1 MKFKSISTLALLA
14 VYAFSAFAAPAKTAF
29 YSGNY
34 TGVFARA
41 FSKLYTRSGDTTH
54 LILNQSTDLT
64 VFSQLGKY
72 KGPLPEKEK
81 MLAYLENGGIVVMF
95 SAVPSVMFSKKRSL
109 ASAGDILGAEYY
121 EYGKFID
128 KPTGI
133 AEAILGDTAAGA
145 AEFVAKQK
153 SNYPAMGK
161 VTKMVRLLGN
171 KKGIV
176 LGVNRVGK
184 GALVYTSF
192 APGASPAY
200 DAALIKLMEALND
213 QTVLDKYFPTP
224 KKLTKTAFYLGDTGG
239 AFRTIFSDSVKNGGS
254 SGDLV
259 VPDKPVDVL
268 VFSHR
273 MKYKGKKIDDAERA
287 KIRKFVED
295 GGIVFFMGAS
305 QNVLYS
311 DGKTLSSGADVL
323 GASVYRYSRTKETP
337 SELARK
343 IFGEKTDIYN
353 VYARTKGNHPGLDK
367 ATTMVRLFGGK
378 NFIELGVNRVGKGAV
393 VFTSFFPN
401 DKEYSE
407 ALVKLLEILIN
418 AEEMEKYFPS
428 PVNNQAITV
437 NGKKFHLAIAQ
448 GGDAA
453 AGAFFRNIMER
464 VTGQKNFYSIPG
476 NKDEYI
482 IHIGATPYV
491 KSLNLDLSKLHP
503 YGYLIFCRDGKN
515 LVITAKNH
523 SAVMFA
529 VNDFLKRFA
538 GYRQFG
544 AGSYFEIVPKRA
556 SLVLPDKLDI
566 KEEPAL
572 NSYYLAKS
580 PNSYFGRN
588 NRLNCMATHALSSL
602 VPVKK
607 YYKTH
612 PEYFPVING
621 KRKAM
626 DPAKRSGPWNP
637 CISNPDIPKLVA
649 EYADEYF
656 KKHPERIGLPLGVN
670 DGGGDCQCE
679 KCLYEFKTTG
689 NQYAR
694 FYNTAAKV
702 LAKKYPDKVAAFIAY
717 SRCSYAVPKGVKMEP
732 NVLVEATGMGV
743 SAFREMKRWQ
753 AVGARHFGLYDYIYS
768 IGSSFITP
776 RYYPR
781 LMGKLWKDAMKN
793 YNLESMWVEYFPA
806 SLIFSAPRQY
816 VLDNIVWNP
825 AVDVEALLDDYFT
838 SMYAEAGMKVKALF
852 DLFETV
858 CGRDPDFDIPIKNRK
873 RFTQYRYY
881 TAEDIKKF
889 DAAMDAAVKAAKSDY
904 AKRKINAVK
913 KIYTLIRFNLINAVS
928 AQELAKMT
936 TIKSDKD
943 VQKVLELIENGYSAI
958 ADLKAYEITP
968 EEEAD
973 IFINPAKFG
982 VKQFKNISTLNPV
995 SYLERSVDPVLNRL
1009 TAYLKK
1015 NNRNISKFYRDAA
1028 AKTAHQAAKAALLT
1042 QVYMME
1048 HTPVN
1053 LVRNPGF
1060 EDVKNVRD
1068 KHLVSDH
1075 NDFKGIS
1082 YWHTWKF
1089 PNSKTEFFLLKKGV
1103 HSGKQAAAIG
1113 ERQIGGSIISYV
1125 KLTPG
1130 CRYKWSFY
1138 VKRNR
1143 GEEGFGF
1150 GSAGIRL
1157 QGKGGWLDRGGSVSI
1172 PYPPECE
1179 NKWVYVSTMFSAPD
1193 VPATALLIH
1202 GATRQGE
1209 GVYTAFDDVKLEK
1222 VYDPAAF
1229 ETKKKN
1235 KVNFSGDRSALQT
1248 GVALKTANEL
1258 LAKCE
1263 QFIPELDVTLK
1274 LKKTGDHGVFHV
1286 ASAAPGKLTI
1296 SGDDEGLRCG
1306 IYTLLNKLGIHWLS
1320 PAEEPILPAAPVKF
1334 DTKSFA
1340 GLHKPDFTYRSL
1352 HICAGKHHFDD
1363 RIARWMSF
1371 NRMNRKLTHLPEDD
1385 VVGYRLQELG
1395 LRPDTT
1401 VHAYDLLIPEEK
1413 YFKTKPEYFALLGG
1427 KRTHI
1432 GAQLCLSNMEMREVF
1447 ANELLAQIKQRPH
1460 IGVYGFPP
1468 NDGYGHCECE
1478 KCLALDT
1485 PEDRKVGLVNRRVA
1499 DFVKDICT
1507 RMNKKAPGVMLGHY
1521 SYSNFSDFMEYLPTP
1536 PENLLIS
1543 VTQFHCHKHG
1553 IGDPAC
1559 PVNKVNFAR
1568 LKHIR
1573 SKVEHVYIYDY
1584 FSYKI
1589 GRMPGPFFRSVVEDF
1604 KLYKELKLDGWLSE
1618 ASSVTSVTWESQW
1631 MNFYLAA
1638 KLLWSTD
1645 VSADG
1650 ALKEICDIRYGSASG
1665 AMFRY
1670 WKTLEKAMMDMP
1682 GCMMKN
1688 PEEFAVLFTP
1698 AVQTSLAGILAEAE
1712 KLSPANPAVKA
1723 DRTLFDYWNSNLKER
1738 GKYISPMKWKLAKYS
1753 PDAPVQPFHFVNSTS
1768 QLPDKANPTTV
1779 KVFDGGDH
1787 ARFIITCMEK
1797 RMDALQISPGVYG
1810 GDCIELFMDDGKN
1823 PKKCYHYIFDPNG
1836 NIRVCECEGRR
1847 WNWSWQQNASVKA
1860 TKKSDRWELD
1870 IKIPYAD
1877 VNAKD
1882 GFGFSI
1888 IRNRHAAGSRGGT
1901 GIPAGGAYFKPERYI
1916 RAVR

>member
-1 MKFKSISTLALLA
+1 MKLKSMISMLLA
-14 VYAFSAFAAPAKTAF
+14 VCAFAAFAAPSKTAF

-41 FSKLYTRSGDTTH
+41 FSKIYAKSGDNSTLT
-54 LILNQSTDLT
+54 LNEKTDLQ

-72 KGPLPEKEK
+72 KGTIPDKAKL
-81 MLAYLENGGIVVMF
+81 LAYLENGGIAVMF
-95 SAVPSVMFSKKRSL
+95 SAVPSIMFGKKYSL
-109 ASAGDILGAEYY
+109 ASGSEILGAEYY
-121 EYGKFID
+121 NYGKFAGT
-128 KPTGI
+128 PTDT
-133 AEAILGDTAAGA
+133 AKAILGNTAAGA

-161 VTKMVRLLGN
+161 VTRMVRLLGD

-184 GALVYTSF
+184 GALVYTTF
-192 APGASPAY
+192 APGANPAY

-213 QTVLDKYFPTP
+213 PATLDKYFPTP
-224 KKLTKTAFYLGDTGG
+224 KKLTKTAFYLGDTGS
-239 AFRTIFSDSVKNGGS
+239 AFRTIFANSVKNGGN

-273 MKYKGKKIDDAERA
+273 MKYKGKKIDDAERS
-287 KIRKFVED
+287 KLRKFVED

-305 QNVLYS
+305 QNNLYS
-311 DGKTLSSGADVL
+311 DGKTLDKGADVL
-323 GASVYRYSRTKETP
+323 GASIYSYSRTKEAP

-353 VYARTKGNHPGLDK
+353 VYARTKGNHPGLNK
-367 ATTMVRLFGGK
+367 ATSMIRLFGGK

-393 VFTSFFPN
+393 VFTSFHPF

-407 ALVKLLEILIN
+407 ALVKLLEILLDPV
-418 AEEMEKYFPS
+418 EMEKYFPA
-428 PVNNQAITV
+428 PRNNQAVKI
-437 NGKKFHLAIAQ
+437 NGRKLHLAIAK

-453 AGAFFRNIMER
+453 AGAFFRGIMQR
-464 VTGQKNFYSIPG
+464 VTGQKNFYSITG
-476 NKDEYI
+476 NKDEYTV
-482 IHIGATPYV
+482 HIGETAYV
-491 KSLNLDLSKLHP
+491 KGLKPDLSKLHP

-523 SAVMFA
+523 TAIMFA
-529 VNDFLKRFA
+529 VNDFLRRYA

-544 AGSYFEIVPKRA
+544 TGSYFEIVPRRA
-556 SLVLPDKLDI
+556 SLELPEKLDI
-566 KEEPAL
+566 REEPAL

-580 PNSYFGRN
+580 PNGSFGRN
-588 NRLNCMATHALSSL
+588 SRLNCMATHALSSL

-607 YYKTH
+607 YYQTH

-621 KRKAM
+621 KRKVM
-626 DPAKRSGPWNP
+626 NPKKRSGPWNP
-637 CISNPDIPKLVA
+637 CISNPDMPKLVA

-732 NVLVEATGMGV
+732 NVLVEVTGMSI
-743 SAFREMKRWQ
+743 SAFRAMKDWR
-753 AVGARHFGLYDYIYS
+753 AVGTKHFGLYDYIYS
-768 IGSSFITP
+768 IGSNFITP

-793 YNLESMWVEYFPA
+793 YHLESMWVEYFPA

-825 AVDVEALLDDYFT
+825 DVNIEALLDDYFN

-852 DLFETV
+852 DLFEAV
-858 CGRDPDFDIPIKNRK
+858 CARDPDFDIPIKNRK
-873 RFTQYRYY
+873 RFTQYQYY
-881 TAEDIKKF
+881 TREDIKKF
-889 DAAMDAAVKAAKSDY
+889 DAAMAAALKAAKSDY
-904 AKRKINAVK
+904 AKRKVNAVY
-913 KIYTLIRFNLINAVS
+913 KIYTLIRFNLVNAVC
-928 AQELAKMT
+928 AQELAKIT
-936 TIKSDKD
+936 EIKSDKD
-943 VQKVLELIENGYSAI
+943 VKKVLELIEKGYTAI

-968 EEEAD
+968 QEEAD
-973 IFINPAKFG
+973 IFINPKKFG

-995 SYLERSVDPVLNRL
+995 SYLERSVDPVLNRV
-1009 TAYLKK
+1009 TEYLKK
-1015 NNRNISKFYRDAA
+1015 NKRDVGKFYRTAA
-1028 AKTAHQAAKAALLT
+1028 AKTMHRAAKAALLT
-1042 QVYMME
+1042 QAYMLE

-1075 NDFKGIS
+1075 NNFKNIS

-1089 PNSKTEFFLLKKGV
+1089 PNSKTEFFILKEGV
-1103 HSGKQAAAIG
+1103 HSGKHAGAIG

-1125 KLTPG
+1125 KLSPG

-1143 GEEGFGF
+1143 GEEGFGY
-1150 GSAGIRL
+1150 GGASVRM
-1157 QGKGGWLDRGGSVSI
+1157 QGKGGWLDQGGSVSVQ
-1172 PYPPECE
+1172 YPPECE
-1179 NKWVYVSTMFSAPD
+1179 NNWVQVSTMFSAPD
-1193 VPATALLIH
+1193 IPATALLIH
-1202 GATRQGE
+1202 GVTRQGE

-1229 ETKKKN
+1229 EAKKKS
-1235 KVNFSGDRSALQT
+1235 KVNFSGDKSSLQVST
-1248 GVALKTANEL
+1248 ALKTAEGL
-1258 LAKCE
+1258 LAKCG
-1263 QFIPELDVTLK
+1263 QFLPELDVTLK
-1274 LKKTGDHGVFHV
+1274 LKKIGDHGIFQVDV
-1286 ASAAPGKLTI
+1286 PAKDKITI
-1296 SGDDEGLRCG
+1296 TGDDEALRCG
-1306 IYTLLNKLGIHWLS
+1306 IYTLLNKLGIHWLN
-1320 PAEEPILPAAPVKF
+1320 PAEEPLIPQTGISF
-1334 DTKSFA
+1334 DAGKFA
-1340 GLHKPDFTYRSL
+1340 GVHKPDFTYRSL

-1363 RIARWMSF
+1363 RVARWMSF

-1385 VVGYRLQELG
+1385 IVGARLQELG
-1395 LRPDTT
+1395 LLPDTT
-1401 VHAYDLLIPEEK
+1401 VHAYDLLIPKEK
-1413 YFKTKPEYFALLGG
+1413 YFKSNPEFFALLGG

-1432 GAQLCLSNMEMREVF
+1432 GSQLCLSNMEMREVF

-1485 PEDRKVGLVNRRVA
+1485 PEDRKTGMVNRRVA
-1499 DFVKDICT
+1499 DFVKDICA

-1521 SYSNFSDFMEYLPTP
+1521 SYSNFSDFMEFLPSP

-1553 IGDPAC
+1553 IADPAC
-1559 PVNKVNFAR
+1559 PSNAKNHAR

-1589 GRMPGPFFRSVVEDF
+1589 GRMPGPFFRSVIEDF
-1604 KLYKELKLDGWLSE
+1604 KLYKKLGLDGWLSE
-1618 ASSVTSVTWESQW
+1618 ASAHTSVSWESQW

-1645 VSADG
+1645 GSPDDILA
-1650 ALKEICDIRYGSASG
+1650 EICRIRYGKA
-1665 AMFRY
+1665 AKVMFKY
-1670 WKTLEKAMMDMP
+1670 WKTLEKGMMDMN
-1682 GCMMKN
+1682 GCMMKD
-1688 PEEFAVLFTP
+1688 PENFTALFTP
-1698 AVQTSLAGILAEAE
+1698 AVQQELSRLLVKAE
-1712 KLSPANPAVKA
+1712 KLAPANPGVKT
-1723 DRTLFDYWNSNLKER
+1723 DRTLFTYWTANYKER
-1738 GKYISPMKWKLAKYS
+1738 KQYTSEMKWKLAQYD
-1753 PDAPVQPFHFVNSTS
+1753 PDAPEQPFHFVNSSS
-1768 QLPDKANPTTV
+1768 QLPDKENPTTV

-1787 ARFIITCMEK
+1787 ARFIVTCMEK
-1797 RMDALQISPGVYG
+1797 RMDALQISKGVYG
-1810 GDCIELFMDDGKN
+1810 GDCIEIFVDDGKN
-1823 PKKCYHYIFDPNG
+1823 PQKCYHYLFDPDG
-1836 NIRVCECEGRR
+1836 NIRASESEGRR
-1847 WNWSWQQNASVKA
+1847 WNWSWQHNASVKA
-1860 TKKSDRWELD
+1860 TKLADRWILD
-1870 IKIPYAD
+1870 VKVPYKD
-1877 VNAKD
+1877 VNAVN
-1882 GFGFSI
+1882 GFGFTV
-1888 IRNRHAAGSRGGT
+1888 IRNRHAAGARGCTGT
-1901 GIPAGGAYFKPERYI
+1901 PAGGAYFKPERYI
-1916 RAVR
+1916 KCQK

>member
-1 MKFKSISTLALLA
+1 MKSILSLLLALC
-14 VYAFSAFAAPAKTAF
+14 AFIASAAPAKTAF

-41 FSKLYTRSGDTTH
+41 FAKLYARSGDTTH
-54 LILNQSTDLT
+54 LMLNSGTDLT

-95 SAVPSVMFSKKRSL
+95 SAVPAIIFGQKHSL
-109 ASAGDILGAEYY
+109 TAGSDILGAEFYN
-121 EYGKFID
+121 YGKFAD
-128 KPTGI
+128 APTDI
-133 AEAILGDTAAGA
+133 AKAILGETADA
-145 AEFVAKQK
+145 AAAFVAKQK
-153 SNYPAMGK
+153 TNYPAMGK
-161 VTKMVRLLGN
+161 VTGMVRLLGN
-171 KKGIV
+171 KSGIV
-176 LGVNRVGK
+176 LGVNRVEK

-192 APGASPAY
+192 PPGGDPSY
-200 DAALIKLMEALND
+200 TAALVKLMEALND
-213 QTVLDKYFPTP
+213 PAAIDKYFPTP
-224 KKLTKTAFYLGDTGG
+224 KKLTKTAYYLGNTAGS
-239 AFRTIFSDSVKNGGS
+239 FRTIFSNTVKNGGAS
-254 SGDLV
+254 PNLI
-259 VPDKPVDVL
+259 VPETKADVL
-268 VFSHR
+268 IYAHR
-273 MKYKGKKIDDAERA
+273 AKYNGKKADDAERA
-287 KIRKFVED
+287 KLRKFAEE
-295 GGIVFFMGAS
+295 GGIVFFMGAT
-305 QNVLYS
+305 QNELYHQN
-311 DGKTLSSGADVL
+311 KTLALGADML
-323 GASVYRYSRTKETP
+323 GASVYAYGRTKEAP

-343 IFGEKTDIYN
+343 IFGEKTDAYN
-353 VYARTKGNHPGLDK
+353 VYAASKGNHPALNK
-367 ATTMVRLFGGK
+367 ATTLVRLFGGK
-378 NFIELGVNRVGKGAV
+378 NFIELGVNRIGKGAV
-393 VFTSFFPN
+393 VYTSAFPEN
-401 DKEYSE
+401 KAYGE
-407 ALVKLLEILIN
+407 ALVKLLEILLDP
-418 AEEMEKYFPS
+418 AEMEKYFPAA
-428 PVNNQAITV
+428 VNNQAVTL
-437 NGKKFHLAIAQ
+437 NGKKLHLAIAQ

-453 AGAFFRNIMER
+453 AGAFFRGIMER
-464 VTGQKNFYSIPG
+464 VTGQKNFYSITG
-476 NKDEYI
+476 NKDEYTV
-482 IHIGATPYV
+482 HIGETPYV
-491 KSLNLDLSKLHP
+491 KSLKLDLSKLHP

-529 VNDFLKRFA
+529 VNDFLKRYA
-538 GYRQFG
+538 GYRKFG
-544 AGSYFEIVPKRA
+544 AGSYFEIVPQRA
-556 SLVLPDKLDI
+556 SLALPSKLDI
-566 KEEPAL
+566 KEEPVL
-572 NSYYLAKS
+572 NSYYLAQS

-602 VPVKK
+602 VPIKK
-607 YYKTH
+607 YHATH
-612 PEYFPVING
+612 PEYFPVVNG
-621 KRKAM
+621 KRKKLT
-626 DPAKRSGPWNP
+626 PGKKGNGPWNP

-656 KKHPERIGLPLGVN
+656 KKYPERIGLPLGVN

-679 KCLYEFKTTG
+679 KCLYEFKSTG

-694 FYNTAAKV
+694 FYNTAARV

-717 SRCSYAVPKGVKMEP
+717 SRCCKAVPKGVKMEP

-743 SAFREMKRWQ
+743 SAFREMKKWQ
-753 AVGARHFGLYDYIYS
+753 AIGAKHFGLYDYIYP
-768 IGSSFITP
+768 IGGSFITP

-781 LMGKLWKDAMKN
+781 LMGKLWINAMKEF
-793 YNLESMWVEYFPA
+793 NLESMWVEYFPA

-816 VLDNIVWNP
+816 VLDNIAWNP
-825 AVDVEALLDDYFT
+825 DVDIEALLDDYFT
-838 SMYAEAGMKVKALF
+838 SMYAEAGMEIKKLF
-852 DLFETV
+852 DLFEVV

-873 RFTQYRYY
+873 KFRQYAFFTWS
-881 TAEDIKKF
+881 DIEKT
-889 DAAMDAAVKAAKSDY
+889 DAAMNSAIKAAKSDY
-904 AKRKINAVK
+904 TKRKVNAVY
-913 KIYTLIRFNLINAVS
+913 KIYTLIRFNLVNALC

-936 TIKSDKD
+936 AINSDKD
-943 VQKVLELIENGYSAI
+943 VQRVLTLIEKGYTAI
-958 ADLKAYEITP
+958 ADLKAYQLTEQ
-968 EEEAD
+968 EEND

-982 VKQFKNISTLNPV
+982 SKQFKNISTLNPV
-995 SYLERSVDPVLNRL
+995 SYLERSVDPALNRV
-1009 TAYLKK
+1009 TAFLKK
-1015 NNRNISKFYRDAA
+1015 NNRNVSEFYRAA
-1028 AKTAHQAAKAALLT
+1028 ADKTSHRAAKAALLT
-1042 QVYMME
+1042 QVYMLE

-1060 EDVKNVRD
+1060 EDIKNVRD

-1075 NDFKGIS
+1075 NDFKGVS

-1089 PNSKTEFFLLKKGV
+1089 PNSKTEFFLLKEGA

-1150 GSAGIRL
+1150 GSAGVRM
-1157 QGKGGWLDRGGSVSI
+1157 QGKSGWLDRGGSVSI

-1229 ETKKKN
+1229 EAKKKS
-1235 KVNFSGDRSALQT
+1235 KVNFSGDLSALQT
-1248 GVALKTANEL
+1248 GVALKTAEEL

-1263 QFIPELDVTLK
+1263 QFLPALDVTLK
-1274 LKKTGDHGVFHV
+1274 LKKIGDHGVFK
-1286 ASAAPGKLTI
+1286 AESAAPGKLTI
-1296 SGDDEGLRCG
+1296 TGDDEALRCG
-1306 IYTLLNKLGIHWLS
+1306 IYTLLNKLGIHWFN
-1320 PAEEPILPAAPVKF
+1320 PAEEPVLPSAPVKF
-1334 DTKSFA
+1334 DVKSFT

-1363 RIARWMSF
+1363 RVARWMSF

-1385 VVGYRLQELG
+1385 VVGFRLQELG

-1401 VHAYDLLIPEEK
+1401 VHAYNLLIPKEK

-1499 DFVKDICT
+1499 DFVKDICA
-1507 RMNKKAPGVMLGHY
+1507 RMEKKAPGVMLGHY
-1521 SYSNFSDFMEYLPTP
+1521 SYSNFSDFMEYLPVP
-1536 PENLLIS
+1536 PKNLLIS
-1543 VTQFHCHKHG
+1543 ATQFHCHKHG

-1559 PVNKVNFAR
+1559 PGNKIDFAR

-1589 GRMPGPFFRSVVEDF
+1589 GRMPGPFFRTVVEDF

-1618 ASSVTSVTWESQW
+1618 ASAVTSVSWESQW

-1645 VSADG
+1645 VSPDN
-1650 ALKEICDIRYGSASG
+1650 ALKEICDIRYGSASE
-1665 AMFRY
+1665 AMFNY

-1682 GCMMKN
+1682 GCMQKN
-1688 PEEFAVLFTP
+1688 PEEFAVMFTP
-1698 AVQTSLAGILAEAE
+1698 AVQTALEKILAQAE
-1712 KLSPANPAVKA
+1712 KLAPANAAVKA
-1723 DRTLFDYWNSNLKER
+1723 DRILFDYWNNNLKER
-1738 GKYISPMKWKLAKYS
+1738 GKYISPMKWQLGKYS
-1753 PDAPVQPFHFVNSTS
+1753 ADTPAQPFHFVNSTS
-1768 QLPDKANPTTV
+1768 QLPDKENPTYV

-1797 RMDALQISPGVYG
+1797 RMDALQISSGVYG

-1847 WNWSWQQNASVKA
+1847 WNWSWQQNATVKA
-1860 TKKSDRWELD
+1860 VKKADCWELD

-1877 VNAKD
+1877 INAKD

-1888 IRNRHAAGSRGGT
+1888 IRNRHAAGARGGT
-1901 GIPAGGAYFKPERYI
+1901 GIPAGGSYFKPERYI
-1916 RAVR
+1916 RAIR